1 MGAAEDA
8 KNDGN
13 TALNEGRLDDAIA
26 CYSKAIEL
34 DPGNHVYHSNRS
46 AANTR
51 AKKFESAVSDA
62 ERCIALKPD
71 WARGYSR
78 HGYALYSLGRYE
90 QAAEAYQKGLAIDDG
105 DQSLRDGLKKAKK
118 MAQVSEAA
126 KNTGADMPRGSPSG
140 TDGGRT
146 TRKKPDIDKRKL
158 GLVVFGSMVL
168 GQVAY
173 YAIGRGVP
181 MLYTMACVMLAF
193 QCGFVPVK
201 AKKLD

>member
-71 WARGYSR
+71 WARG
-78 HGYALYSLGRYE
+78 
-90 QAAEAYQKGLAIDDG
+90 
-105 DQSLRDGLKKAKK
+105 
-118 MAQVSEAA
+118 
-126 KNTGADMPRGSPSG
+126 
-140 TDGGRT
+140 
-146 TRKKPDIDKRKL
+146 
-158 GLVVFGSMVL
+158 
-168 GQVAY
+168 
-173 YAIGRGVP
+173 
-181 MLYTMACVMLAF
+181 
-193 QCGFVPVK
+193 
-201 AKKLD
+201 